1 MQTKTFNIDLAYIV
15 KEDAIKIMKEL
26 QKKFDYDKWLLD
38 QRELKMN
45 KILSNVNSKRY
56 K

>member
-1 MQTKTFNIDLAYIV
+1 MNTKIFNIDTSIIV
-15 KEDAIKIMKEL
+15 KEDAIEIMRQLK
-26 QKKFDYDKWLLD
+26 KKFDFDAWILE

-45 KILSNVNSKRY
+45 KILSNVNSKRC